1 MNHPSAEITEPF
13 EAGLADEGTPFIRN
27 AWYVAGL
34 SEEFSNAKPFGR
46 KILGERL
53 AFYRR
58 RDGTP
63 VALRDRC
70 PHRAFP
76 LSQSTVEHDE
86 IVCGYH
92 GLHYDA
98 GGRCTLIPSQ
108 SAIPK
113 GLAVRAFPLMERA
126 PLVWIWMGE
135 GERAQDA
142 PLPSQPWMEDRHGWV
157 HAAGYL
163 SMRCSYVHLHENLLD
178 LSHLSFLHAKTFGTP
193 DYAAAP
199 ADTEIGD
206 REIVV
211 RRTIQ
216 PTLLP
221 PVYAKPLGM
230 EGVKAARIVTSTYVS
245 PALSVSAVA
254 LRNLET
260 PGPDHHA
267 RTAHLIT
274 PETSRSL
281 HYHFLI
287 GRDFA
292 LGDDETTAFLRKG
305 LAAAFQEDVWALEQI
320 MTIRDEETEPGYR
333 DRSLATDKAGVAMR
347 RQLQRLAQLE
357 AGT

>member
-1 MNHPSAEITEPF
+1 MNAPRDAESF
-13 EAGLADEGTPFIRN
+13 EAGLANEDTPFIAN

-34 SEEFSNAKPFGR
+34 SEDFRADKPTGR

-53 AFYRR
+53 AFYRK

-76 LSQSTVEHDE
+76 LSQSTIENDE

-98 GGRCTLIPSQ
+98 GGRCTFIPSQ
-108 SAIPK
+108 PAIPK
-113 GLAVRAFPLMERA
+113 DLAVRAFPLAEHA
-126 PLVWIWMGE
+126 PLVWIWMGDPDLAA
-135 GERAQDA
+135 RT
-142 PLPSQPWMEDRHGWV
+142 PLPSQPWMEDRTGWT

-163 SMRCSYVHLHENLLD
+163 SMRASYVHLHENLLD
-178 LSHLSFLHAKTFGTP
+178 LTHLSFLHSKTFGTP

-199 ADTEIGD
+199 ADVEIGET
-206 REIVV
+206 EIVV
-211 RRTIQ
+211 RRTIA

-221 PVYAKPLGM
+221 PVYAKPLSM

-254 LRNLET
+254 LRNLEV

-267 RTAHLIT
+267 RTAHLLT
-274 PETSRSL
+274 PETPRSL

-292 LGDDETTAFLRKG
+292 LDDAETTEFLRKG
-305 LAAAFQEDVWALEQI
+305 LAAAFKEDVWALEMI
-320 MTIRDEETEPGYR
+320 AAMRDEEPIAGYR
-333 DRSLATDKAGVAMR
+333 DRSIAADRAGVEMR
-347 RQLQRLAQLE
+347 RQLHRLAAAE
-357 AGT
+357 RS

>member
-1 MNHPSAEITEPF
+1 MTETRAELPESF
-13 EAGLADEGTPFIRN
+13 QAELADEDTPFITN

-34 SEEFSNAKPFGR
+34 SADFGTERPLGR

-53 AFYRR
+53 AFYRK
-58 RDGTP
+58 RDGQP

-70 PHRAFP
+70 PHRAYP
-76 LSQSTVEHDE
+76 LSQSTLQDDE

-98 GGRCTLIPSQ
+98 SGRCTRIPSQ
-108 SAIPK
+108 ASVPK
-113 GLAVRAFPLMERA
+113 GLAVRAFPLVERA
-126 PLVWIWMGE
+126 PLVWIWMGDPA
-135 GERAQDA
+135 RAAQT
-142 PLPSQPWMEDRHGWV
+142 PLPSQPWMEDKAGWT
-157 HAAGYL
+157 HATGYL
-163 SMRCSYVHLHENLLD
+163 TMRCSYVHLHDNLLD
-178 LSHLSFLHAKTFGTP
+178 LTHLSFLHAKTFGTP

-199 ADTEIGD
+199 ADTEFNGE
-206 REIVV
+206 EIVV

-221 PVYAKPLGM
+221 PVYARPLKM

-245 PALSVSAVA
+245 PALSVSAVG
-254 LRNLET
+254 LRNLEA

-292 LGDDETTAFLRKG
+292 LDDGETTAFLRKG
-305 LAAAFQEDVWALEQI
+305 LAAAFQEDVAALESIQA
-320 MTIRDEETEPGYR
+320 IRDEEPDPHCR
-333 DRSLATDKAGVAMR
+333 DRSIASDRAGVAMR
-347 RQLQRLAQLE
+347 RQLRRLAE
-357 AGT
+357 AER

>member
-1 MNHPSAEITEPF
+1 MIET
-13 EAGLADEGTPFIRN
+13 LADESTPFIAN

-34 SEEFSNAKPFGR
+34 SSDFGTEKPLGR

-53 AFYRR
+53 AFWRTR
-58 RDGTP
+58 AGAP

-70 PHRAFP
+70 PHRGYP
-76 LSQSTVEHDE
+76 LSQSTLQDDE

-98 GGRCTLIPSQ
+98 RGRCTRIPSQ
-108 SAIPK
+108 PSVPK
-113 GLAVRAFPLMERA
+113 GLAVRAYPLVERA

-135 GERAQDA
+135 PALAGKT
-142 PLPSQPWMEDRHGWV
+142 PLPSQPWMEDKERWT

-163 SMRCSYVHLHENLLD
+163 TVRCSYVHLHDNLLD
-178 LSHLSFLHAKTFGTP
+178 LTHLSFLHAKTFGTP

-199 ADTEIGD
+199 ADTEFNGD
-206 REIVV
+206 EIVV

-221 PVYAKPLGM
+221 PVYARPLAM
-230 EGVKAARIVTSTYVS
+230 EGVQAARIVTSTYVS

-254 LRNLET
+254 LRNLEV

-274 PETSRSL
+274 PETARSL

-292 LGDDETTAFLRKG
+292 LHDEETTAFLRQG
-305 LAAAFQEDVWALEQI
+305 LAAAFKEDVGALEEIQR
-320 MTIRDEETEPGYR
+320 IRDEEPDAGYR
-333 DRSLATDKAGVAMR
+333 DRSIASDRAGVAMR
-347 RQLQRLAQLE
+347 RQLLRLAE
-357 AGT
+357 AER